1 MKTLSTALDLVMN
14 TATNAKEVVCD
25 REPNICPICGKPI
38 EKFYNTNNLKG
49 WFPIACDC
57 QMKAWEE
64 EQRRMRM
71 ARKQQRINDLLD
83 VSMKAPLYDD
93 VRFEKTEIGKYESF
107 DKAFNRCKKYC
118 EIADKVLEAN
128 QGIYIYGEKGCG
140 KTHITY
146 CMMWEL
152 ISKLYSCVMTSFNEI
167 KRLEFCNR
175 QDIIEDM
182 INCDFLFID
191 DLGVEIVTKNDQDNW
206 TQEEIYKIL
215 NARYN
220 AKKPTIFSSNY
231 SIAQL
236 GTERGFKSMTLD
248 RIHQMS
254 TAIIKIEGVPSYR
267 QQKVKKE
274 QALF

>member
-1 MKTLSTALDLVMN
+1 MRIDELIDNVMN
-14 TATNAKEVVCD
+14 TAMKDNDKTREAK
-25 REPNICPICGKPI
+25 ICPVCGKPT
-38 EKFYNTNNLKG
+38 EKYRDLTNIKG
-49 WFPIACDC
+49 WFPIFCDC
-57 QMKAWEE
+57 QKQAWEE
-64 EQRRMRM
+64 EQHKIKMI
-71 ARKQQRINDLLD
+71 RKQQRIDNLLKI
-83 VSMKAPLYDD
+83 SMKAPLYDN
-93 VRFEKTEIGKYESF
+93 VRFENTETGKYESF
-107 DKAFNRCKKYC
+107 DKAFGRCKKYC

-152 ISKLYSCVMTSFNEI
+152 INKLYSCVMTSISEI
-167 KRLEFCNR
+167 KRLEFSNS
-175 QDIIEDM
+175 QDVIDDM

-191 DLGVEIVTKNDQDNW
+191 DLGVEVVTKNDQDNW

-220 AKKPTIFSSNY
+220 SKKPIIFSSNY
-231 SIAQL
+231 SISQL
-236 GTERGFKSMTLD
+236 GTERGFKQMTLD
-248 RIHQMS
+248 RINQMS

-267 QQKVKKE
+267 KEKVKQE